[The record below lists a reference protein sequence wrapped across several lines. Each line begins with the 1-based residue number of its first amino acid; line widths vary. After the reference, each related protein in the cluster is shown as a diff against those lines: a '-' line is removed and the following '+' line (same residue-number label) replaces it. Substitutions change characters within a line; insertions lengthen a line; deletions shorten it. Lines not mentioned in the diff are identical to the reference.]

1 MSFVDFAEVKASHPI
16 ETIAERLALKLIKRG
31 EQLRGPCPVCE
42 KGGDRALVVTP
53 SKAAFYCFA
62 GQTGGDAIALA
73 AHIRGETMKQ
83 AANWIVG
90 DQTPPSGEEK
100 TDTVPNER
108 KGNEERRLLKPLPYL
123 EADHEALKP
132 LGISPETLAEFGAGY
147 APKGIMRGRLAIPI
161 RDWEGELIAYCGQA
175 VSAEQS
181 PKLIFPNGF
190 EPEKHIFNADKI
202 QDSELIL
209 ARDPLTVLS
218 ATEAGIVNLICF
230 LTLEMTSLQ
239 LQMLAALM
247 DERTI
252 EFVEAMGS

>member
-16 ETIAERLALKLIKRG
+16 ETIAERLALKLIRRG
-31 EQLRGPCPVCE
+31 EQLRGPCPICE
-42 KGGDRALVVTP
+42 KSGDRALVITP

-73 AHIRGETMKQ
+73 AHIRGETMKE
-83 AANWIVG
+83 AASWIVG
-90 DQTPPSGEEK
+90 DQSRPKGEGK

-108 KGNEERRLLKPLPYL
+108 KGNEERRLLKPLTYL
-123 EADHEALKP
+123 EPDHEALKP
-132 LGISPETLAEFGAGY
+132 LGISPETLEAFGAGY

-175 VSAEQS
+175 VTEEQS

-190 EPEKHIFNADKI
+190 EPERHIFNADKI

-218 ATEAGIVNLICF
+218 ATEAGIVNLVCF
-230 LTLEMTSLQ
+230 LTMEMTSLQ
-239 LQMLAALM
+239 LLMLAALM
-247 DERTI
+247 DERSAESI
-252 EFVEAMGS
+252 EVM

>member
-73 AHIRGETMKQ
+73 AHIRGKTMKQ

-90 DQTPPSGEEK
+90 DQNPPSGEGK
-100 TDTVPNER
+100 TDTAPNER
-108 KGNEERRLLKPLPYL
+108 KGNEERRLLKPLTYL
-123 EADHEALKP
+123 EPDHEALKP

-175 VSAEQS
+175 VSDEQS
-181 PKLIFPNGF
+181 PKVVFPIGF
-190 EPEKHIFNADKI
+190 EPDGHVFNADRANAL
-202 QDSELIL
+202 DLIL
-209 ARDPLTVLS
+209 ARDPLAVMR
-218 ATEAGIVNLICF
+218 ATEAGIPNLVCF
-230 LTLEMTSLQ
+230 LTPEVSSMQ
-239 LQMLAALM
+239 LQMFIKLM
-247 DERTI
+247 EYLGADSI
-252 EFVEAMGS
+252 EVV

>member
-90 DQTPPSGEEK
+90 DQNPTSGEGN
-100 TDTVPNER
+100 TDAAPNER
-108 KGNEERRLLKPLPYL
+108 KGNEDRRLLKPLTYL
-123 EADHEALKP
+123 EPDHEALKP

-161 RDWEGELIAYCGQA
+161 RDWEGNLIAYCGQS
-175 VSAEQS
+175 VSDGQS
-181 PKLIFPNGF
+181 PKLIFPNCF